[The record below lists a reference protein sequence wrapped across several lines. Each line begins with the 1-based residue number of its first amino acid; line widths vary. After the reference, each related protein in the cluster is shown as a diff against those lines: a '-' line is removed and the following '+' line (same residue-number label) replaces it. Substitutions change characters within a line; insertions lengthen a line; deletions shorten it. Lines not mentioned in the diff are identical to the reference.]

1 VSARKTTVVEFQRPQ
16 VIEPGERTKG
26 RLTIND
32 IARMAQVSKK
42 TVSRVINRSPF
53 VKLETR
59 EKIDALIREY
69 GFEPDP
75 QARGLAFRRSFLIG
89 MVYDNP
95 NPQYVVQL
103 QLGILDGLKGSG
115 FELVIHPCDRATGTF
130 PEEILTFV
138 ERQKLSGVVLTPPV
152 SENQHLAD
160 LIEGTGVPFLR
171 IASVELDAPE
181 RMTITHD
188 HEGAAAAARHLAGL
202 GHVRIA
208 HISGPKSFLSSH
220 ERRRGFAA
228 GLGESGVEPDPRY
241 EKEGAYT
248 FESGLEIAREL
259 LALNPRPTAIFA
271 GNDEMAAGVYQA
283 AQDLRLR
290 IPEDLSVI
298 GYDDAPAAT
307 RMSPPLTT
315 MRLPLREM
323 GRVAAERLLSER
335 HRRPGDKTGPAEFT
349 PMLVVRGSTAPPR

>member
-1 VSARKTTVVEFQRPQ
+1 MSARKTIA
-16 VIEPGERTKG
+16 IESAPAPEPKG
-26 RLTIND
+26 RITIND

-53 VKLETR
+53 VKVETR
-59 EKIDALIREY
+59 EKIDALISQY

-115 FELVIHPCDRATGTF
+115 FELVIHPCDRAIGTF

-160 LIEGTGVPFLR
+160 LIRGSGVPFIR

-181 RMTITHD
+181 RMTLTHD
-188 HEGAAAAARHLAGL
+188 HLGGASAARHLAGL

-208 HISGPKSFLSSH
+208 HISGPRSFLSSH
-220 ERRRGFAA
+220 ERRRGLIAA
-228 GLGESGVEPDPRY
+228 LAESGIEFDPRY
-241 EKEGAYT
+241 EYEGAYT
-248 FESGLEIAREL
+248 VESGVDAARVL
-259 LALNPRPTAIFA
+259 LALDPRPTAIFA
-271 GNDEMAAGVYQA
+271 GNDEMAAGVYQVA
-283 AQDLRLR
+283 RDMGLK
-290 IPEDLSVI
+290 IPEDLSVV
-298 GYDDAPAAT
+298 GYDDGAASS

-315 MRLPLREM
+315 MRLPIRDM
-323 GRVAAERLLSER
+323 GRVAAETILNER
-335 HRRPGDKTGPAEFT
+335 HRRPGEKVAPAEFT